1 MSRRTLFL
9 VSCILLIGVGIVAC
23 ARPPQPPDSTPS
35 PLSVLT
41 ATPDGAT
48 LLQERCSVCHSLER
62 VQQAR
67 KTSSEWEQTVTRM
80 VGRGA
85 KLNEEERTLLIAY
98 LAKQYGP

>member
-9 VSCILLIGVGIVAC
+9 VSCILLIGVGMVAC
-23 ARPPQPPDSTPS
+23 ERPPRPTDSPIS
-35 PLSVLT
+35 PLSILPT
-41 ATPDGAT
+41 PPDGAT

-62 VQQAR
+62 VQQAQ

-85 KLNEEERTLLIAY
+85 ELSEEERLLLIAY
-98 LAKQYGP
+98 LAEQYGP